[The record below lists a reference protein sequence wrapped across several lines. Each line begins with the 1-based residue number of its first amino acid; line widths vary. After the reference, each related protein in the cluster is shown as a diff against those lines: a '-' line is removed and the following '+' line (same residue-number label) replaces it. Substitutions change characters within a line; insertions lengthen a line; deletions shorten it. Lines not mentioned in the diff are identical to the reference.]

1 MTIVTEF
8 PNGYNYLKDPI
19 NFYATAFYLPSYISA
34 NETTSSNIVS
44 VSLDYYGKTHSNPY
58 NIPLTKYVGCTDATN
73 PFAAKSC
80 CKGICCVSTTNIFC

>member
-1 MTIVTEF
+1 MVF
-8 PNGYNYLKDPI
+8 PNGVSYTEGHYLKDPI

-73 PFAAKSC
+73 PLQQLFAARDLLRQP
-80 CKGICCVSTTNIFC
+80 NIFC